1 MRIVATF
8 FTLFLLMATS
18 VFAASECVFEEPLPV
33 QTQGNLGICY
43 AHTASLMMQSA
54 DPQRR
59 PVSPLGIAMLSP
71 AGGYDFDGGSTP
83 STVFANVKKVC
94 SPEDVPLESGRDV
107 VGTQIPILAVL
118 ENFFLSFK
126 SMRSGLSAANR
137 VKLAKNIRNRTML
150 NCLAIRLQS
159 GQMGNMQDLMLT
171 CSSAGAQVN
180 PEFLSMAENVLR
192 ALEKGY
198 GGNRAV
204 LGAYAPNCVENERSV
219 NYSAKKFQTKK
230 QDHNLVMEGIDKS
243 LCSGRIVGAN
253 ICGFMMAPHA
263 TQFDQLKVQRGTKD
277 PNVSGDCPPQKGAT
291 QETPNFKH
299 VVSIVKFRGE
309 GANKQYLVQNSWG
322 PGCTLPNPAPAG
334 MECEMENGYGTG
346 RIWVNKEILLTQAY
360 WMYTIQ

>member
-1 MRIVATF
+1 MRFAATF
-8 FTLFLLMATS
+8 FTLFLLTRS
-18 VFAASECVFEEPLPV
+18 IVFADSECVFEEPLPV

-59 PVSPLGIAMLSP
+59 PVSPLGLAMLSP

-107 VGTQIPILAVL
+107 VGTQIPILSVL
-118 ENFFLSFK
+118 ENFFQSFN
-126 SMRSGLSAANR
+126 SMTSGLSAANKA
-137 VKLAKNIRNRTML
+137 KLAENIRNRTML

-171 CSSAGAQVN
+171 CSSAGVQVN

-204 LGAYAPNCVENERSV
+204 LGAYAPDCVENERPV
-219 NYSAKKFQTKK
+219 NYSAKKFQTKV
-230 QDHNLVMEGIDKS
+230 QDHNLVMKGIDKS
-243 LCSGRIVGAN
+243 LCSGRVVGAN
-253 ICGFMMAPHA
+253 VCGFMMAPHP
-263 TQFDQLKVQRGTKD
+263 TQVGELRVQRGGNSAND
-277 PNVSGDCPPQKGAT
+277 SGTCPAQKGAT
-291 QETPNFKH
+291 TQTDNFKH

-309 GANKQYLVQNSWG
+309 GPSKQYLVQNSWG

-346 RIWVNKEILLTQAY
+346 RIWVSKDILLTQAY